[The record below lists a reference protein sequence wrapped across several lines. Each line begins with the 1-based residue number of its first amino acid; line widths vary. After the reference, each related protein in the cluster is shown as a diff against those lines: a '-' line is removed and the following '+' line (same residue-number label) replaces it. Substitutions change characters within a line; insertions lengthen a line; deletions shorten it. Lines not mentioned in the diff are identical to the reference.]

1 MSEHLHAV
9 PDAPESGNR
18 KVAAEALAACTFS
31 SAYEYA
37 TEYFRRAEQGHQE
50 ASIRV
55 PFGFLPLSLN
65 RRVQLVSERHP
76 DSTEQGR
83 PHDEIRIRWTAGT
96 ALLPDFH
103 GTVRLRIAGVST
115 RVLVE
120 GFYHPPLG
128 TVGRLFDRIFGAY
141 VADASVRDLAKRIAA
156 YLVARDNDWRTRV
169 G

>member
-1 MSEHLHAV
+1 MSEDLQVV
-9 PDAPESGNR
+9 PPAPESGNR
-18 KVAAEALAACTFS
+18 TVAAEALAACPFS
-31 SAYEYA
+31 SASEYA
-37 TEYFRRAEQGHQE
+37 AEYFRRAEQGHQE

-55 PFGFLPLSLN
+55 PFGFLPFSLN

-83 PHDEIRIRWTAGT
+83 SHDEIRIRWTAGT
-96 ALLPDFH
+96 VLLPDFH

-120 GFYHPPLG
+120 GSYHPPLG
-128 TVGRLFDRIFGAY
+128 TVGRLFDRILGGY

-156 YLVARDNDWRTRV
+156 NLVARNKEARRRV
-169 G
+169 D